1 MDHWLESEL
10 DEADDFRA
18 IEGPFSKEDRDTK
31 SLILSDQWEESNE
44 ALVSCNYRKVER
56 EADALLKAAG
66 RGDPYTLGAD
76 QTAWGFRLKGSRW
89 AAGGKWLAAHLAQT

>member
-1 MDHWLESEL
+1 MTQAQIDALVEHWLESEL

-18 IEGPFSKEDRDTK
+18 IEGPFSDEDRDTK

-66 RGDPYTLGAD
+66 LPTLDHAGAE
-76 QTAWGFRLKGSRW
+76 FEKLCRRLKG
-89 AAGGKWLAAHLAQT
+89 QD